1 MQSSSE
7 DRSLCL
13 VARSAHRRFCGA
25 PRRGGECTGS
35 RSRRVACVGRLPQ
48 PKLRYTPKKLFN
60 FISAHPFI
68 GDDTLCL
75 VARSAHRRFCGAPRR
90 GGECTGS
97 RSRHVACVGRLPQ
110 PKLRYTPKS
119 YSILFPHIPSSGTM
133 PYCAT
138 PRKELFVCH
147 GRAPERR
154 PSRTA
159 LRSERLLSDPLGAY
173 VILAVPARNVNRCRT
188 GIARRSRESRAGGAK
203 LYVYNTRAGE

>member
-1 MQSSSE
+1 M
-7 DRSLCL
+7 
-13 VARSAHRRFCGA
+13 ARSAHRRSCGA

-35 RSRRVACVGRLPQ
+35 RSRHVACVGRLPQ

-68 GDDTLCL
+68 GDDTL
-75 VARSAHRRFCGAPRR
+75 
-90 GGECTGS
+90 
-97 RSRHVACVGRLPQ
+97 
-110 PKLRYTPKS
+110 LRYTPKRN
-119 YSILFPHIPSSGTM
+119 SILFSHIPSSGTM

-159 LRSERLLSDPLGAY
+159 PGSEGLLSDPLGAY